1 MRHPLFPKLRRKLI
15 LAVMLGSLATAGT
28 ALAQFHPQA
37 PHPSPAPTPEPVTM
51 VLVAIGAVSLY
62 RLRRYLD

>member
-1 MRHPLFPKLRRKLI
+1 MRHPLLPKLRRKLV
-15 LAVMLGSLATAGT
+15 LAAMLGSLATAGT
-28 ALAQFHPQA
+28 AMAQLHPQA

-51 VLVAIGAVSLY
+51 ILVAIGAVSLY